1 MSITTIITTVCF
13 SLFYTLHIF
22 FHNYIIFCFMFILLF
37 KCKPTDDS
45 GQNSSPVFCAILLLI
60 KLNRIFSF
68 TKYTV

>member
-45 GQNSSPVFCAILLLI
+45 GQNSSPVFLCDPTTDQTQSNFL
-60 KLNRIFSF
+60 F
-68 TKYTV
+68 Y